1 MSETRTSV
9 WNPAHILGKYLF
21 SPTLGQRSLAA
32 LIDLALVSL
41 LQLGAGQVFG
51 VYQAAPYAGMDNA
64 SVNGGGI
71 YFYASQTPT
80 IAFFWLAVIIIAYF
94 TYFEAVFGATP
105 GKAILR
111 LQVVMLDGGRPTL
124 GAILMRNVLRLVD
137 ALPIFYVVGGLVAQ
151 STLHEQRV
159 GDIVARTTVIPRTPL
174 TALGEPAGRPRLKLL
189 ATALLLAALIGASI
203 AFQYFGRAPLIIQ
216 SWANANNSF
225 HSPTTA
231 PTATAPLCAP
241 LPEWPVVTSTAADG
255 ASAPR
260 PIIAWALGAPRWG
273 NGEVTYPFREQLW
286 NSATDSF
293 QPPVSPRQVAI
304 EDLGFGPDVYSG
316 QVRLSWAGPLNGGWE
331 IAGGQIS
338 CAKAG

>member
-9 WNPAHILGKYLF
+9 WNPAHVLGKFLF

-32 LIDLALVSL
+32 MIDLALVSL

-51 VYQAAPYAGMDNA
+51 VYQAPDAGLNNA

-94 TYFEAVFGATP
+94 TSFEAAFGATP

-111 LQVVMLDGGRPTL
+111 LRVVALDGGHPSF

-137 ALPIFYVVGGLVAQ
+137 ALPIFYLVGGLVAQ

-159 GDIVARTTVIPRTPL
+159 GDIVARTTVIPCTPL
-174 TALGEPAGRPRLKLL
+174 TALGEPAGRLRRKLL
-189 ATALLLAALIGASI
+189 VTALLLAALIGVSV

-216 SWANANNSF
+216 SWANANNSYQG
-225 HSPTTA
+225 PTTA
-231 PTATAPLCAP
+231 PTAAAPLCGP
-241 LPEWPVVTSTAADG
+241 MPEWPYPSPTSG
-255 ASAPR
+255 ANAPR
-260 PIIAWALGAPRWG
+260 PIIAWALGAAQWG

-286 NSATDSF
+286 NSATDGF
-293 QPPVSPRQVAI
+293 QPPASPVQVAI
-304 EDLGFGPDVYSG
+304 EDLGSGPDVYSG
-316 QVRLSWAGPLNGGWE
+316 QVRLRWVGPLNGGWE

-338 CAKAG
+338 CAKVG